1 MGLLDNALQAIKN
14 QYQETKGNVGLLMS
28 DPRQYMSGLNQDAAE
43 YNRLSSLALQ
53 AERNAYRGLPV
64 SAEQIAAKQYIDQQ
78 QQDMA
83 LGFVGNIKPVGKA
96 GLPGSGL
103 EFDPRFDPRKLEQER
118 LKNLKTVVE
127 PTSKIEIPTVSLANY
142 EGRPFVS
149 SMSDRTAAGGNL
161 VKINDVTLNRPV
173 GLLGGQDYMFN
184 NPRVWAS
191 AERPVK
197 QIMKQ
202 AEIGKKITGQD
213 PLLLQW
219 RMAPSGGDFA
229 HMTGET
235 MLNYANASMSASGKK
250 ALDSDIKKFI
260 PDWKGVDSDESISQ
274 FISQKDKVRKAIK
287 KSLDKNF
294 RNEGGLSIGEAR
306 LAVADPKQLTLPDAG
321 IMNVGEIYAGQP
333 IIQQSGHPSYP
344 RGVPGQGLGRLE
356 QQHNIFELL
365 PNVVQARGIQNPTAP
380 SQRDIRALQMKP
392 YSGIIT
398 ADLLK
403 KLGY

>member
-1 MGLLDNALQAIKN
+1 MANPQGLLSPVEQQTYQAFGMLPDPERLSVLPRYSK
-14 QYQETKGNVGLLMS
+14 TKGLLAPQFLYDIAQAVSSPVTAAQGYELGPQEALNVAMTATGGSSVGTAPKGAL
-28 DPRQYMSGLNQDAAE
+28 RSGLQ
-43 YNRLSSLALQ
+43 
-53 AERNAYRGLPV
+53 
-64 SAEQIAAKQYIDQQ
+64 
-78 QQDMA
+78 
-83 LGFVGNIKPVGKA
+83 
-96 GLPGSGL
+96 
-103 EFDPRFDPRKLEQER
+103 FDPRFDPRKLEQER

-127 PTSKIEIPTVSLANY
+127 PTAKIEVPTVSLVDY

-173 GLLGGQDYMFN
+173 GLLGGQDYLFN
-184 NPRVWAS
+184 NEQVWAS

-202 AEIGKKITGQD
+202 AEIGKKITGEN
-213 PLLLQW
+213 PILLQW

-235 MLNYANASMSASGKK
+235 MLNYANASMSPAGKK
-250 ALDSDIKKFI
+250 ALDADVKRFI
-260 PDWKGVDSDESISQ
+260 PDWKGVDSDESILQ
-274 FISQKDKVRKAIK
+274 FRSQKDKVRKAIK

-306 LAVADPKQLTLPDAG
+306 LAVADPKQLTAPDAG

-333 IIQQSGHPSYP
+333 IIKESGHPSYP

-365 PNVVQARGIQNPTAP
+365 PNVVQARGIQNPAAP

>member
-1 MGLLDNALQAIKN
+1 MANPQGLLSPVERQTYEAFGMLPDPERLSVLPRYSK
-14 QYQETKGNVGLLMS
+14 TKGLLAPQFLYDIAQAVSSPATAAQGYELGPQEALNVAMTATGGSSVGTAPKGAL
-28 DPRQYMSGLNQDAAE
+28 RSGLQ
-43 YNRLSSLALQ
+43 
-53 AERNAYRGLPV
+53 
-64 SAEQIAAKQYIDQQ
+64 
-78 QQDMA
+78 
-83 LGFVGNIKPVGKA
+83 
-96 GLPGSGL
+96 
-103 EFDPRFDPRKLEQER
+103 FDPRFDPRKLEQER

-127 PTSKIEIPTVSLANY
+127 PTSKIEVPTVSLVDY

-184 NPRVWAS
+184 NEQVWAS

-202 AEIGKKITGQD
+202 AEIGKKITGEN
-213 PLLLQW
+213 PILLQW

-235 MLNYANASMSASGKK
+235 MLNYANASMSPAGKK
-250 ALDSDIKKFI
+250 ALDADVKRFI
-260 PDWKGVDSDESISQ
+260 PDWKGVDSDESILQ
-274 FISQKDKVRKAIK
+274 FRSQKDKVRKAIK

-306 LAVADPKQLTLPDAG
+306 LAVADPKQLTAPDAG

-333 IIQQSGHPSYP
+333 IIKESGHPSYP

-365 PNVVQARGIQNPTAP
+365 PNVVQARGIQNPAAP